1 LTALYCRFPIITRHP
16 FSLHVFRKEGTTGCF
31 LLFKFKI
38 AIMKKMKLVYFFTC
52 LLLLASCKK
61 TGDFRPSGDDEKE
74 NTTTLKHGQP
84 KEKQFMLASMWWHRS
99 NVHEMTG
106 IDLIIFNFRYNNKGQ
121 LDSMQF
127 DPQVIGGIGVH
138 RRKGRIDTI
147 FSTSPFTIPK
157 TLKSGF
163 EYDRHGNITR
173 FTITNQNNGQIT
185 PIGITYD
192 QGHPNRITQFNT
204 ADPSMNAYNI
214 FTYNENNI
222 ARWTTVS
229 GSSRNDIKYTYDR
242 NHLNPVYF
250 IDDLVPIFSFELGW
264 EFLQESENVSTS
276 KFYVQSQQLVP
287 FQNFYDRKGRLVKKV
302 WKEPSMALPDSLTF
316 NYVN

>member
-1 LTALYCRFPIITRHP
+1 MKRMNFL
-16 FSLHVFRKEGTTGCF
+16 CF
-31 LLFKFKI
+31 F
-38 AIMKKMKLVYFFTC
+38 VC

-61 TGDFRPSGDDEKE
+61 TDDLLPSGDGEKE
-74 NTTTLKHGQP
+74 NTTTLKHGQF
-84 KEKQFMLASMWWHRS
+84 KEKEFMLSLMSWYRS

-106 IDLIIFNFRYNNKGQ
+106 ISLISFNFRYNNKGQ

-138 RRKGRIDTI
+138 RRKGKIDTI

-157 TLKSGF
+157 VLKSGF
-163 EYDRHGNITR
+163 EYDRYGNITR
-173 FTITNQNNGQIT
+173 FNITNQSNGQIT

-192 QGHPNRITQFNT
+192 QGHAHRITRFNT
-204 ADPSMNAYNI
+204 VDPSMNAYDI
-214 FTYNENNI
+214 FTYNGNNI
-222 ARWTTVS
+222 ARWTTLS
-229 GSSRNDIKYTYDR
+229 AASRNEIKYTYDR
-242 NHLNPVYF
+242 KHLNPVYF

-264 EFLQESENVSTS
+264 EFFLENANVSTS

-287 FQNFYDRKGRLVKKV
+287 IQNFYDGKGRLIKKV

-316 NYVN
+316 RYLN